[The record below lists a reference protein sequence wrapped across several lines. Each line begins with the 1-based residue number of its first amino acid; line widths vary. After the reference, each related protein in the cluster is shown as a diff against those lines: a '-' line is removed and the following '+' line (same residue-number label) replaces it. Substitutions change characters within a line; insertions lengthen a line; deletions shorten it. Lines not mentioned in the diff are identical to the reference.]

1 MTPTPARRT
10 DLSGQTTST
19 PESRISLRHPA
30 HSQEWA
36 AQIRATV
43 GPTRAW
49 VPHGW
54 GLVFLAAG
62 VWTMLGA
69 IPGLV
74 APEAAYQRFHA
85 GPVTEDVLVLFRGSS
100 GQTFLFAVGYLVAA
114 FSPRRHALV
123 VALGGAGKAMYA
135 VRLLSEAAAGHAGPL
150 TLVAAIGDLA
160 FVGAFVAFF
169 ARSITSRHAVDR
181 AAGPSSQ
188 VTG

>member
-10 DLSGQTTST
+10 DPTAPT
-19 PESRISLRHPA
+19 
-30 HSQEWA
+30 
-36 AQIRATV
+36 RATIE
-43 GPTRAW
+43 PARATIEPARATIELARAW
-49 VPHGW
+49 VPRGW

-62 VWTMLGA
+62 LWTMLGA

-74 APEAAYQRFHA
+74 EPEAAYQRFHA
-85 GPVTEDVLVLFRGSS
+85 GPVTHDVLVLFRGSS

-114 FSPRRHALV
+114 FAPRRHGLV

-135 VRLLSEAAAGHAGPL
+135 VRLLLEAAAGQAGPL

-160 FVGAFVAFF
+160 FVGAFIAFF
-169 ARSITSRHAVDR
+169 ARSLTSRHAVDR
-181 AAGPSSQ
+181 ASGPPSP